1 MYINDTHILIYV
13 IFGIIGFISGQFIDW
28 CNKRMPEYKKV
39 FSKDFFIEYKK
50 ILKPNYILMSI
61 TAIMFVG
68 LVYFFGVSIDL
79 FKYALLVPMLLIAFC
94 IDLKLQIIPN
104 RLTLSLF
111 ETGLAFTFIEV
122 ISNTGLCLNVLTNNL
137 LGMIIG
143 GGIFLLITVIGG
155 FIAGKEA
162 RGFWRCKTNGSIRI
176 ILRKRQYYY
185 CCCFIISTSCNYKY
199 CNTYKQEK
207 RS

>member
-68 LVYFFGVSIDL
+68 LVYFFGVIKFSLLDL
-79 FKYALLVPMLLIAFC
+79 RFSWLLNSPFFFVV
-94 IDLKLQIIPN
+94 
-104 RLTLSLF
+104 R
-111 ETGLAFTFIEV
+111 
-122 ISNTGLCLNVLTNNL
+122 
-137 LGMIIG
+137 
-143 GGIFLLITVIGG
+143 
-155 FIAGKEA
+155 
-162 RGFWRCKTNGSIRI
+162 
-176 ILRKRQYYY
+176 
-185 CCCFIISTSCNYKY
+185 
-199 CNTYKQEK
+199 
-207 RS
+207 

>member
-68 LVYFFGVSIDL
+68 LVYFFGVSIDSVS
-79 FKYALLVPMLLIAFC
+79 YTTSPSPRDA
-94 IDLKLQIIPN
+94 
-104 RLTLSLF
+104 TLSRMPSS
-111 ETGLAFTFIEV
+111 A
-122 ISNTGLCLNVLTNNL
+122 
-137 LGMIIG
+137 
-143 GGIFLLITVIGG
+143 
-155 FIAGKEA
+155 
-162 RGFWRCKTNGSIRI
+162 
-176 ILRKRQYYY
+176 
-185 CCCFIISTSCNYKY
+185 
-199 CNTYKQEK
+199 
-207 RS
+207 